1 MNSQARLDRWR
12 GIALFYRKPGWPL
25 ARLLHGADL
34 LHEALVPARLERLL
48 RVDVLKVRGGVR
60 GLPGD
65 DVEEVEDLVC
75 AGRLRH
81 VYHHPRDLWHSP
93 LIRAHQRYERNE
105 AHRSADSQPEPPTV
119 GYRPHRRVSKY

>member
-1 MNSQARLDRWR
+1 MSGLYRCANPHFVVPPGSPATVWTTPAPSIFGEEMNSQARLERWR
-12 GIALFYRKPGWPL
+12 GIALFYRKPGRPL

-65 DVEEVEDLVC
+65 DV
-75 AGRLRH
+75 
-81 VYHHPRDLWHSP
+81 
-93 LIRAHQRYERNE
+93 
-105 AHRSADSQPEPPTV
+105 
-119 GYRPHRRVSKY
+119 